1 MKTGNF
7 IAISSTSA
15 LLVSYLAIHASIFF
29 HPNESG
35 FSHGTLA
42 RQYENLTREV
52 QDKIHEQVNIVESLN
67 NKPHHFSFFEKNEQN
82 IKNYA
87 YREIQRFE
95 QTVAEY
101 SDRAAYHHALATKQ
115 KNIFGCLVAVLI
127 IIRLPLSYV
136 I

>member
-7 IAISSTSA
+7 IAISSISA
-15 LLVSYLAIHASIFF
+15 LLIVYLAMHASIFF

-35 FSHGTLA
+35 FSHETLA
-42 RQYENLTREV
+42 RQYENLIKEV
-52 QDKIHEQVNIVESLN
+52 QDKIQEQVNIVESLN

-115 KNIFGCLVAVLI
+115 KNIFCCLAAILV